1 MLQGPLKGYERA
13 HPRCERDHSSSVARA
28 IEDLFVGRWPEGPVG
43 LKRGAMAP
51 VGPLYFVAHHANA
64 WIMTFLYVDDVVRHF
79 CRLDRFRDFFFQTPC
94 ILATSFV
101 TFVDWT
107 DLDCTETEL
116 VTISY
121 QTPVS

>member
-1 MLQGPLKGYERA
+1 MRGP

-28 IEDLFVGRWPEGPVG
+28 IEHLFVGCWPEGPVG

-51 VGPLYFVAHHANA
+51 VGPLYFVARHANA
-64 WIMTFLYVDDVVRHF
+64 WIMAFY
-79 CRLDRFRDFFFQTPC
+79 

-107 DLDCTETEL
+107 DLGTGLDGDGASHHQL
-116 VTISY
+116 PNSG
-121 QTPVS
+121 

>member
-1 MLQGPLKGYERA
+1 MSGPIIC
-13 HPRCERDHSSSVARA
+13 RCERDHSSSVARA
-28 IEDLFVGRWPEGPVG
+28 IVHLFVGRWPGGSVG

-51 VGPLYFVAHHANA
+51 VGPLYFVARHANA
-64 WIMTFLYVDDVVRHF
+64 CIMAFY
-79 CRLDRFRDFFFQTPC
+79 

-107 DLDCTETEL
+107 DLGTGLDGDGA
-116 VTISY
+116 ISY

>member
-1 MLQGPLKGYERA
+1 MT
-13 HPRCERDHSSSVARA
+13 
-28 IEDLFVGRWPEGPVG
+28 
-43 LKRGAMAP
+43 P
-51 VGPLYFVAHHANA
+51 VGPLYFVARHANA
-64 WIMTFLYVDDVVRHF
+64 WIMPFY
-79 CRLDRFRDFFFQTPC
+79 

-107 DLDCTETEL
+107 DLGLDCTETEL